1 MKRLTQTELN
11 KLISKV
17 RSDEDFDKDVL
28 SNDPDAFVAFIVKM
42 IDLYF
47 DYDTTNLGLTDENII
62 MKIIDGKEDEIV
74 TEYEAFVD
82 TEEEE
87 HEQSIELI
95 KTDILN
101 YNE

>member
-28 SNDPDAFVAFIVKM
+28 SNDPDALIAFIVKM

-47 DYDTTNLGLTDENII
+47 DYDTTNTGQRDEEII
-62 MKIIDGKEDEIV
+62 IKIIDGQEDEIV

-82 TEEEE
+82 TEDEER
-87 HEQSIELI
+87 EQSIELI

-101 YNE
+101 YDE

>member
-28 SNDPDAFVAFIVKM
+28 SNDPDALIAFIVKM

-47 DYDTTNLGLTDENII
+47 DYDTTNLSQRDEEII
-62 MKIIDGKEDEIV
+62 IKIIDGQEDEIV

-101 YNE
+101 YDE